1 MNNSN
6 FKEKFAPTIVLLA
19 ICLVMT
25 IALVFTNEATAPQIA
40 KIAKENA
47 DATRAIVLEDADAFT
62 AYDGKLNENVTE
74 LYFANNKAGAVVTT
88 TSKSFGGTMTVMTGI
103 DANGA
108 ITGVQ
113 VTGHADT
120 PGLGTKAMTP
130 EYLSG
135 CYLGDTTLAAAN
147 VKDEAKAGT
156 VDYIVG
162 ASVSS
167 QGVYDA
173 VKTALQQF
181 NDCGGVK

>member
-1 MNNSN
+1 MNNST

-19 ICLVMT
+19 ICLVIT
-25 IALVFTNEATAPQIA
+25 IALVFTNDATAPQIA

-47 DATRAIVLEDADAFT
+47 DATRAIVLEEADGFT

-74 LYFANNKAGAVVTT
+74 LYFADNKSGAVVTT

-108 ITGVQ
+108 ITGIQ

-130 EYLSG
+130 EYLS
-135 CYLGDTTLAAAN
+135 CYNGDTTLAAAN
-147 VKDEAKAGT
+147 IKDEAKAGT

-173 VKTALQQF
+173 VRTALQQF